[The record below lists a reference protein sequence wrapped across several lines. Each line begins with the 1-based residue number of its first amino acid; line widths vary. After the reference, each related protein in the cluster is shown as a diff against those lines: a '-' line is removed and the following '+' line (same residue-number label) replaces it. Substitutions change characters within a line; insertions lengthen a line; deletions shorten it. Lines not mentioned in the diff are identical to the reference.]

1 MWDNASYSCKN
12 AIFPALLN
20 IISQTNQSESEKNVQ
35 LMHKGKGVYVSH
47 IVLLVNEIVRMLA

>member
-1 MWDNASYSCKN
+1 
-12 AIFPALLN
+12 
-20 IISQTNQSESEKNVQ
+20 